1 MTDYID
7 GELKE
12 KMRIRI
18 LNHLTACEECRQFE
32 GTLQKETG
40 SLFKAAEKKTPPDF
54 IWEKIKDRII
64 IGEKNAFRVIRIFK
78 PAFAIPAIAI
88 VMLIAVFVIR
98 FPLVE
103 RSALNTYI
111 TDQTEFIMDLGQNGI
126 DVPDEGLGTSI
137 EEFLL
142 S

>member
-1 MTDYID
+1 M
-7 GELKE
+7 
-12 KMRIRI
+12 
-18 LNHLTACEECRQFE
+18 
-32 GTLQKETG
+32 
-40 SLFKAAEKKTPPDF
+40 KAPGREIAIAVVWLAVVGGGFAAFYFLAGPGAKRAPARAPERKAPPDCV
-54 IWEKIKDRII
+54 WEKIRDRII

-88 VMLIAVFVIR
+88 IMLIAVFVIR
-98 FPLVE
+98 FPLVG
-103 RSALNTYI
+103 RTALNTYI